1 MKNKDYAKDM
11 RDRFPNEYYYGVFCM
26 IDVAKGYNP
35 MLEEIIQRDEANDI
49 AWVKG
54 IELYDNFLESKYN
67 RDYESEIDCMEDY
80 IINLNQQT

>member
-80 IINLNQQT
+80 IINLNQQ

>member
-35 MLEEIIQRDEANDI
+35 MLEQIIQRDEANDI
-49 AWVKG
+49 AWDKG

-67 RDYESEIDCMEDY
+67 TDDKSEIDCMEDY
-80 IINLNQQT
+80 IINLKQQT

>member
-1 MKNKDYAKDM
+1 MKAKDYAKDM

-35 MLEEIIQRDEANDI
+35 MLEQIIQPYEANDI
-49 AWVKG
+49 AWDKG
-54 IELYDNFLESKYN
+54 LELYDSFLESKYN

-80 IINLNQQT
+80 IINLNQQI